1 MFCFLGGWVGHL
13 LLFVISL
20 CDNACDSF
28 IVSFVFLFS
37 SFHCFLDLIE
47 SQMQSQK
54 TEGRNG
60 ELLPVKIPYNRNE
73 IRRRIESGIPPAT
86 AEEYLL
92 RVRYEWKKKKTL
104 AERRRKTTN

>member
-1 MFCFLGGWVGHL
+1 
-13 LLFVISL
+13 
-20 CDNACDSF
+20 
-28 IVSFVFLFS
+28 
-37 SFHCFLDLIE
+37 
-47 SQMQSQK
+47 MQSQK

-92 RVRYEWKKKKTL
+92 RVRYEWKKKDARGTAKKNNKLKKRYTDSKQKKCQML
-104 AERRRKTTN
+104 